1 MTLPPLA
8 NRNANGHAS
17 SSSSSS
23 SSSAAASLN
32 GHHADA
38 YNGFST
44 KAIHVGSEPN
54 AATGAVI
61 PPISL
66 SSTFAQDG
74 VGNHKGYEYSRSSN
88 PNRDS
93 FERAVAAIENGKRGL
108 AFSSGSAGTAT
119 ILNSLPAGS
128 HVVSVNDVYGGT
140 HRYFTK
146 VATASQG
153 IQTSFVEMDGD
164 KDAVKERVNQAIR
177 KDTSLVWIETP
188 TNPTLRVIDVPLIVS
203 LVRSHPLAS
212 PDVKIVVDN
221 TFMSP
226 WFQNPLD
233 LGADLVLHS
242 VTKYINGHSD
252 VVMGVAVLNDD
263 AWADRLAFLQNAI
276 GAVPSPF
283 DCWLAL
289 RGLKTL
295 SLRMKAHGESALA
308 IAQYLESH
316 PAIERVIYPGLASHP
331 GHEVARR
338 QVTKRAR
345 SAHTAS
351 TENGAFPYG
360 GMVSFRLKVDPAND
374 EPADKVLSNLRIFTL
389 AESLGG
395 VESLIELPSKMT
407 HGGIP
412 LEDRIRL
419 GIGHNLIRVSVGLE
433 ETADLI
439 EDLRQAI
446 EAAGL

>member
-1 MTLPPLA
+1 MTVPA
-8 NRNANGHAS
+8 TNGHDQNDAAA
-17 SSSSSS
+17 
-23 SSSAAASLN
+23 SSSAAT
-32 GHHADA
+32 HAA
-38 YNGFST
+38 HSYQGFST

-74 VGNHKGYEYSRSSN
+74 VGNHKGYEYSRSGN

-93 FERAVAAIENGKRGL
+93 FERAVAALEGASRGL
-108 AFSSGSAGTAT
+108 AFSSGSAVTAT
-119 ILNSLPAGS
+119 ILNSMPSGS
-128 HVVSVNDVYGGT
+128 HAVSVNDVYGGT

-146 VATASQG
+146 VASASQG
-153 IQTSFVEMDGD
+153 ITTTYVEMDGS
-164 KDAVKERVNQAIR
+164 KDQVIERVNQAIR
-177 KDTSLVWIETP
+177 KETSLVWIETP

-226 WFQNPLD
+226 WFQNPLA
-233 LGADLVLHS
+233 LGADLVMHS
-242 VTKYINGHSD
+242 VTKYLNGHSD
-252 VVMGVAVLNDD
+252 VVMGVAATNDE

-276 GAVPSPF
+276 GAIPSPF
-283 DCWLAL
+283 DSWLAL

-295 SLRMKAHGESALA
+295 HLRMKAHGESALA
-308 IAQYLESH
+308 IAQFLEAH
-316 PAIERVIYPGLASHP
+316 PAIESVIYPGLPSHP
-331 GHEVARR
+331 GHEIARR
-338 QVTKRAR
+338 QVAKRAAAP
-345 SAHTAS
+345 SAS
-351 TENGAFPYG
+351 GAFAYG
-360 GMVSFRLKVDPAND
+360 GMVSFRLKSDPSD
-374 EPADKVLSNLRIFTL
+374 DVPSDKLLSSLKVFTL

-419 GIGHNLIRVSVGLE
+419 GIGHNLIRVSVGVE
-433 ETADLI
+433 DINDLI
-439 EDLRQAI
+439 QDLSQGLT
-446 EAAGL
+446 AAGL